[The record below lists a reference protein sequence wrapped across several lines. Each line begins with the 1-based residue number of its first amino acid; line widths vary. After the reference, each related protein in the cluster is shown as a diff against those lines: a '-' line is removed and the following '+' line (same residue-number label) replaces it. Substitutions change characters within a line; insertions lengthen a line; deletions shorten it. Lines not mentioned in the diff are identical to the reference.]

1 MNKQS
6 AKPKTAHR
14 WLSVRSLI
22 AAIFSALSGTSVV
35 ADTSDVIEEVLVQAT
50 RSNGRIQDQTIR
62 VEVLSQEEIDEK
74 LAMRPGNISTMLNET
89 GGLRVQVTSAALGS
103 ANVRTYG
110 MRGRYTQILADGLP
124 LYGGQAASLGLLQIP
139 PSDLR
144 QVEIIKGAASAL
156 YGGQALGGVI
166 NLVSKRPSDE
176 LEGEL
181 IVNATSRDGQDASAY
196 VATPLNDRWS
206 GSLLATYNQQS
217 PQDLDDDSW
226 IDMSGYERVNL
237 RPRLFYA
244 APSGGNAYL
253 TLGIMSEDRRGG
265 TTAEGLVP
273 DGQPF
278 QQNQDTQRF
287 DVGLRV
293 EQPLGSWGTAQLR
306 ASSTRQDHDHRF
318 GTLIEEDQHETSL
331 LEVSL
336 AGDLATAS
344 WVTGLAYQS
353 DDYESEAFPVFDYTY
368 ESPAIFAQLDQD
380 LSDDLSAAASVRWD
394 DHSEYGGQVSPRL
407 SLQYRHGNWSLRG
420 SWGRGFYA
428 PTPFIEETE
437 ASGLSRLEPLGLL
450 EAETAETLSF
460 DVGYSSGSFETTMTI
475 FGSTIDDAVRLDVV
489 GSDRVQLVNQPGET
503 QTWGVE
509 ALVRRRYENWTITGN
524 YLHLDTSEPAL
535 DSIGDRPVP
544 LTPEH
549 SAGLVAIWEE
559 EDRARL
565 GLEIYY
571 VGEQT
576 LEGNPYREMSKP
588 YLFVGLLGEMV
599 FGDVRLFLNLENM
612 LDVRQ
617 TREDPLVL
625 PTRAPDGRWTVDAWS
640 PLDGFVANAGVRV
653 QF

>member
-237 RPRLFYA
+237 RPRLFY
-244 APSGGNAYL
+244 
-253 TLGIMSEDRRGG
+253 
-265 TTAEGLVP
+265 
-273 DGQPF
+273 
-278 QQNQDTQRF
+278 
-287 DVGLRV
+287 
-293 EQPLGSWGTAQLR
+293 
-306 ASSTRQDHDHRF
+306 
-318 GTLIEEDQHETSL
+318 
-331 LEVSL
+331 
-336 AGDLATAS
+336 
-344 WVTGLAYQS
+344 
-353 DDYESEAFPVFDYTY
+353 
-368 ESPAIFAQLDQD
+368 
-380 LSDDLSAAASVRWD
+380 
-394 DHSEYGGQVSPRL
+394 
-407 SLQYRHGNWSLRG
+407 
-420 SWGRGFYA
+420 
-428 PTPFIEETE
+428 
-437 ASGLSRLEPLGLL
+437 
-450 EAETAETLSF
+450 
-460 DVGYSSGSFETTMTI
+460 
-475 FGSTIDDAVRLDVV
+475 
-489 GSDRVQLVNQPGET
+489 
-503 QTWGVE
+503 
-509 ALVRRRYENWTITGN
+509 
-524 YLHLDTSEPAL
+524 
-535 DSIGDRPVP
+535 
-544 LTPEH
+544 
-549 SAGLVAIWEE
+549 
-559 EDRARL
+559 
-565 GLEIYY
+565 
-571 VGEQT
+571 
-576 LEGNPYREMSKP
+576 
-588 YLFVGLLGEMV
+588 
-599 FGDVRLFLNLENM
+599 
-612 LDVRQ
+612 
-617 TREDPLVL
+617 
-625 PTRAPDGRWTVDAWS
+625 
-640 PLDGFVANAGVRV
+640 
-653 QF
+653 